1 MQAGTMSHYE
11 FGQTLF
17 IYGGQQTK
25 HTVQSDADTGL
36 PTLMPWTVLSARLLF
51 LVFLVRVEADL

>member
-36 PTLMPWTVLSARLLF
+36 PTLMPWTESVERECAAARPKKKA
-51 LVFLVRVEADL
+51 RRK